1 MNKLPL
7 AVAVLGFI
15 FLAEYEPTGRPVT
28 LALLGDLMVGRGV
41 DPTPASLAYLAPNLK
56 AADLSLANLESP
68 LTSSPTSPT
77 AKGGYDLCASA
88 ARAALF
94 STWGLDMLTLANNH
108 RFDCGDDRVG
118 DTIRAVNGA
127 GLVPIG
133 PGPEPVY
140 REVNGLKLAFVA
152 FDDVLSPIDA
162 AAAAPLIREARA
174 RGAVVIVP
182 VHWGMEYQEGATDR
196 QKYLAR
202 QFAGA
207 GAALIVGTHPHVL
220 QRAEWIQSPS
230 SAAGAQSGLLP
241 GTLVL
246 YSLGNALFDQGGLA
260 DTRRSALVVVTLDK
274 EGVKSVRVVPFAL
287 DAVGSRVL
295 APDGETAKIIRDQL
309 NLP

>member
-7 AVAVLGFI
+7 AVAVLGFM
-15 FLAEYEPTGRPVT
+15 FLAEYEPTGRIVT
-28 LALLGDLMVGRGV
+28 LALLGDLMVGRGL

-68 LTSSPTSPT
+68 LSSSPAHPT

-88 ARAALF
+88 PRAALF
-94 STWGLDMLTLANNH
+94 PLWGLDMLSLANNH

-118 DTIRAVNGA
+118 DTIRAVSGA
-127 GLVPIG
+127 GLVPVG

-140 REVNGLKLAFVA
+140 RELNGLKLAFVA
-152 FDDVLSPIDA
+152 FDDVLSPIEA
-162 AAAAPLIREARA
+162 AAAARRIREAGA
-174 RGAVVIVP
+174 RGAVVIVS
-182 VHWGMEYQEGATDR
+182 VHWGMEYQEGVTER

-220 QRAEWIQSPS
+220 QRAEWVQGPS
-230 SAAGAQSGLLP
+230 SAAGVQSGPRP

-260 DTRRSALVVVTLDK
+260 DTRRSALVVVTLD
-274 EGVKSVRVVPFAL
+274 EQGVKSVRVVPFAL
-287 DAVGSRVL
+287 HVAESRVL
-295 APDGETAKIIRDQL
+295 APDEETPKIIRDQL